1 MAHWLAILAFALAA
15 VAQAQQ
21 SATLRVMGFAGSAN
35 WPIFVAQDRGLFAAR
50 GLKVELTPAPNS
62 TTQMTVLRDAQ
73 IDIALTAMDNIV
85 PYPEELFAFLGMND
99 GGRISLIAAPGIK
112 RLGQLKDRAL
122 AVDAIASGYAFVLM
136 EMLAR
141 GGLAPG
147 DYLLVSV
154 GGSRERL
161 RALQEGRASG
171 ALLNAPTDA
180 AAEAAGFLRLGSS
193 AEVLTHYQGSVGAA
207 RRAWAR
213 QHGDTLVR
221 YIAAH
226 IAALDWLYAPANHNA
241 ALEILER
248 RLGLDPRSAER
259 SYTELL
265 AQGSLARKAALDV
278 DGIRAVLALR
288 SRFAPAPPPSA
299 DPARYYD
306 LSYYEKALTR

>member
-1 MAHWLAILAFALAA
+1 MAYWLALVAFAAA
-15 VAQAQQ
+15 AAAQAQP
-21 SATLRVMGFAGSAN
+21 ATLRVMGFAGSAN
-35 WPIFVAQDRGLFAAR
+35 WPIFVAQEKALFAAR

-62 TTQMTVLRDAQ
+62 TTQIAVLRDGQ

-85 PYPEELFAFLGMND
+85 PYPDELFAFLGLND
-99 GGRISLIAAPGIK
+99 GGRISLVAAPGIK
-112 RLGQLKDRAL
+112 RVAELKDQAL

-141 GGLAPG
+141 GGLSPG

-161 RALQEGRASG
+161 RALQERRASA

-180 AAEAAGFLRLGSS
+180 AAEAAGFVRLASS
-193 AEVLTHYQGSVGAA
+193 AEVLRNYQGSVGAA
-207 RRAWAR
+207 RRTWAR
-213 QHGDTLVR
+213 QHGDALVR
-221 YIAAH
+221 YIGAH
-226 IAALDWLYAPANHNA
+226 LAALDWLHAPANRSE
-241 ALEILER
+241 ALQLLER
-248 RLGLDPRSAER
+248 RLGIDARGAER

-278 DGIRAVLALR
+278 EGIRAVLALR
-288 SRFAPAPPPSA
+288 SRFAPSPPPSS

-306 LSYYEKALTR
+306 LSYYEKALAR

>member
-1 MAHWLAILAFALAA
+1 
-15 VAQAQQ
+15 
-21 SATLRVMGFAGSAN
+21 MGFAGSAN
-35 WPIFVAQDRGLFAAR
+35 WPIFVAQEKALFAAR

-62 TTQMTVLRDAQ
+62 TTQIAVLRDGQ

-85 PYPEELFAFLGMND
+85 PYPDELFAFLGLND
-99 GGRISLIAAPGIK
+99 GGRISLVAAPGIK
-112 RLGQLKDRAL
+112 RVAELKDQAL

-141 GGLAPG
+141 GGLSPG

-161 RALQEGRASG
+161 RALQERRASA

-180 AAEAAGFLRLGSS
+180 AAEAAGFVRLASS
-193 AEVLTHYQGSVGAA
+193 AEVLRNYQGSVGAA
-207 RRAWAR
+207 RRTWAR
-213 QHGDTLVR
+213 QHGDALVR
-221 YIAAH
+221 YIGAH
-226 IAALDWLYAPANHNA
+226 LAALDWLHAPANRSE
-241 ALEILER
+241 ALQLLER
-248 RLGLDPRSAER
+248 RLGIDARGAER

-278 DGIRAVLALR
+278 EGIRAVLALR
-288 SRFAPAPPPSA
+288 SRFAPSPPPSS

-306 LSYYEKALTR
+306 LSYYEKALAR

>member
-1 MAHWLAILAFALAA
+1 
-15 VAQAQQ
+15 
-21 SATLRVMGFAGSAN
+21 MGFAGSAN
-35 WPIFVAQDRGLFAAR
+35 WPIFAAQEKGLFAAR
-50 GLKVELTPAPNS
+50 GLKVELMPAPNS
-62 TTQMTVLRDAQ
+62 TTQMAVLRDGQ

-85 PYPEELFAFLGMND
+85 PYPDELFAFLGMND

-112 RLGQLKDRAL
+112 RVAQLKDRAL

-161 RALQEGRASG
+161 HALQEGRAIG

-180 AAEAAGFLRLGSS
+180 AAEAAGFVRLASS

-207 RRAWAR
+207 RRVWAR
-213 QHGDTLVR
+213 EHGDALVR
-221 YIAAH
+221 YIGAH
-226 IAALDWLYAPANHNA
+226 LAALDWLYAPANRSE
-241 ALEILER
+241 ALQLLER
-248 RLGLDPRSAER
+248 RLGVDARSAER
-259 SYTELL
+259 SYAELP

-278 DGIRAVLALR
+278 EGVRAVLALR
-288 SRFAPAPPPSA
+288 SRFAPPPPPST

-306 LSYYEKALTR
+306 LSYYEKALAR

>member
-1 MAHWLAILAFALAA
+1 MAYWLALVAFAAA
-15 VAQAQQ
+15 AAAQAQP
-21 SATLRVMGFAGSAN
+21 ATLRVMGFAGSAN
-35 WPIFVAQDRGLFAAR
+35 WPIFVAQENGLFAAR

-62 TTQMTVLRDAQ
+62 STQIAVLRDGQ

-85 PYPEELFAFLGMND
+85 PYPDELFAFLGLND
-99 GGRISLIAAPGIK
+99 GGRISLVAAPGIK
-112 RLGQLKDRAL
+112 RVAELKDQAL

-141 GGLAPG
+141 GGLSPG

-161 RALQEGRASG
+161 RALQERRARA

-180 AAEAAGFLRLGSS
+180 AAEAAGFVRLASS
-193 AEVLTHYQGSVGAA
+193 AEVLRNYQGSVGAA
-207 RRAWAR
+207 RRTWAR
-213 QHGDTLVR
+213 QHGDALVR
-221 YIAAH
+221 YIGAH
-226 IAALDWLYAPANHNA
+226 LAALDWLHAPANRSE
-241 ALEILER
+241 ALQLLER
-248 RLGLDPRSAER
+248 RLGIDARGAER

-278 DGIRAVLALR
+278 EGIRAVLALR
-288 SRFAPAPPPSA
+288 SRFAPSPPPSS

-306 LSYYEKALTR
+306 LSYYEKALAR